1 MVSQCALKL
10 QGSVYVPQSVDTS
23 IVALQLVYDIEIL
36 YPMLISIDAS
46 NVCIRPALMAN
57 LSLQQ
62 AVVYGVLHL
71 GGRRSFVK
79 RLWRAPEM
87 AYESSGEA
95 NGQAS
100 RVGAQEVQRGCDQ
113 SGGNFSTFGLA

>member
-23 IVALQLVYDIEIL
+23 IMALQLVYDIEIF

-62 AVVYGVLHL
+62 AVVYDVLHL
-71 GGRRSFVK
+71 GGIRSFKLREEVVASSWDGVRKQRRGK
-79 RLWRAPEM
+79 R
-87 AYESSGEA
+87 SSFTRRCTGGAE
-95 NGQAS
+95 
-100 RVGAQEVQRGCDQ
+100 RV
-113 SGGNFSTFGLA
+113 